1 MLDVLAQSTSSSG
14 GISSVQLSTALIVG
28 VVLAI
33 VTYRQAKAAGS
44 NKAVLWAIVV
54 LLFGLLG
61 YLIFWFVEARKYNKS

>member
-1 MLDVLAQSTSSSG
+1 MLDILAQATVSSG
-14 GISSVQLSTALIVG
+14 GISSAQLSIGLIVG

-33 VTYRQAKAAGS
+33 VTYRQAKAGGS

-61 YLIFWFVEARKYNKS
+61 YLIFWLVEARKYNKS